1 MPRERSKVGR
11 SIPRRVGV
19 MYRRVSSSSIAE
31 VGYDASA
38 KTLAIRF
45 HNGREYWYAD
55 FPPATLEA
63 LLGAPSIGAFFQA
76 EIRDSYPFQRIR

>member
-1 MPRERSKVGR
+1 
-11 SIPRRVGV
+11 

-31 VGYDASA
+31 VGYNPSTS
-38 KTLAIRF
+38 TLAIRF

-55 FPPATLEA
+55 VPSATLEA
-63 LLGAPSIGAFFQA
+63 LLSASSIGAFFQA